1 MLPRK
6 MAPSSN
12 VRELACINIYVRREL
27 LVTANALQLLRK
39 AQEMLWRQR
48 DQTTAGGEEG
58 LLWLLPLAQALLP
71 KPASGSGQGSDS

>member
-1 MLPRK
+1 MPFIK
-6 MAPSSN
+6 
-12 VRELACINIYVRREL
+12 IYVRREV

-48 DQTTAGGEEG
+48 DQTIAGGEEA
-58 LLWLLPLAQALLP
+58 LLWLLPFLQALHP